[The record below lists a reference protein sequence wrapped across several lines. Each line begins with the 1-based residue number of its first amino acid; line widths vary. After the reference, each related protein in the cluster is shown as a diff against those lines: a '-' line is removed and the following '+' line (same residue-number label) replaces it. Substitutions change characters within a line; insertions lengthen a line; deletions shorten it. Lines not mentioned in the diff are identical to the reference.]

1 MYLTRLA
8 VGLVLIWGG
17 CSSVAAAEPTQ
28 RALSLAECIRIALEH
43 NLDVKIERYSPEL
56 AGYGVSLAYGA
67 YDPEFTFSAQK
78 NYTLS
83 PGGLDSQS
91 RPFQGS
97 ETDTD
102 SFSSGLSGLSPIGMS
117 YRLSLATTDSN
128 GTRPGEVPNFSAPPI
143 VRATSVVDPAD
154 RSRVIGYV
162 LTTNYPTQPA
172 RFPFENTSARGAF
185 VELRQPLLR
194 NLWIDNA
201 RYNILVSKNRLRYS
215 EHTLRLRIM
224 ATVQAVQTAYY
235 NLIQAREN
243 VKNQEKALELA
254 RTLFEQNKKRVEV
267 GAMAKLD
274 EKQAESQ
281 VAQRQA
287 DLLAAQ
293 NNLYMQENALK
304 QLLSDNFAEW
314 SHVAIEPTEPLAAV
328 LQPFDVQ
335 ESWHKG
341 LTKRPELAQMDLD
354 LERMGVQLRFEK
366 NQLFPQLDVFG
377 SYGWLAA
384 GSEFSDALD
393 RLSQGSNPYYSLGAE
408 LRVPLGNRVARLNY
422 KMSKVERQQLLLRRK
437 KLEQDIMVE
446 IDNAVKQ
453 AQTAYESVKAT
464 RDAEA
469 YAEEALRAEEKKL
482 ENGKS
487 TSFVVLQLQRDLT
500 FARTAAIA
508 ALAAYNRA
516 LAQLAFSEGTTLERN
531 NLTLEIR

>member
-1 MYLTRLA
+1 MQVKRFV
-8 VGLVLIWGG
+8 VGSILSWVVAT
-17 CSSVAAAEPTQ
+17 SVQAAEAAK
-28 RALSLAECIRIALEH
+28 RALSLAECIQIALEH

-56 AGYGVSLAYGA
+56 AGYGVRLAYGA
-67 YDPEFTFSAQK
+67 YDPEFNFGAQK
-78 NYTLS
+78 NYSLS

-102 SFSSGLSGLSPIGMS
+102 SLGGGFRGLLPTGLS
-117 YRLSLATTDSN
+117 YSLTLGTTDSN
-128 GTRPGEVPNFSAPPI
+128 GTRPAEVPDFSASPI
-143 VRATSVVDPAD
+143 IRTNFVTDALDGN
-154 RSRVIGYV
+154 RVLGF
-162 LTTNYPTQPA
+162 LTTNYPT
-172 RFPFENTSARGAF
+172 RGIRVPFENSSARGGIA
-185 VELRQPLLR
+185 ELRQPLLK
-194 NLWIDNA
+194 NLWIDSA
-201 RYNILVSKNRLRYS
+201 RYNILVSKNRLRYT
-215 EHTLRLRIM
+215 EHGLRLRIM
-224 ATVQAVQTAYY
+224 TTIQAVQTAYY

-287 DLLAAQ
+287 DLLGAQ
-293 NNLYMQENALK
+293 NNLYIQENALK
-304 QLLSDNFAEW
+304 TLLSDNFPEW
-314 SHVAIEPTEPLAAV
+314 SSVTIEPTESLAAE

-341 LTKRPELAQMDLD
+341 LNKRPELAQMKLDLD
-354 LERMGVQLRFEK
+354 RVGIQLRYEK

-377 SYGWLAA
+377 SYGWLAS
-384 GSEFSDALD
+384 GPEFNDALD
-393 RLSQGSNPYYSLGAE
+393 RLSRGDSPYYSLGTD
-408 LRVPLGNRVARLNY
+408 LRIPLGNRVARLNY
-422 KMSKVERQQLLLRRK
+422 KMTKTEREQLLLRAK
-437 KLEQDIMVE
+437 KLEQEIMVE

-500 FARTAAIA
+500 FARTAAIN
-508 ALAAYNRA
+508 ALAGYNRA

-531 NLTLEIR
+531 NLTLEVK